1 MTKKLKILLISVLFA
16 VAAVCVCAFAGCK
29 VKYTEDE
36 LKEKYGLDAQVTYF
50 LNSDNGK
57 FNDSALIKN
66 LYYESGQKPM
76 NLGSDALVSGSSD
89 LQVNV
94 GFNFTGWYYVETD
107 SAGNPLYA
115 NGGGIY
121 SEDDKYDGTKKMAM
135 SDTPYD
141 FSKPLEKDEHVYLVG
156 DFYKDVRLVQKLICI
171 DEGDGSFNSI
181 SYTDG
186 TTTVTVNDGEEI
198 AYGTQNIP
206 KVGGIDNNAAALQNR
221 FKGYTVEGFYQKV
234 GNDYVEFNSWPVTY
248 PTTTNA
254 EGKYD
259 DVELYVKMLKGN
271 WDIVSTPTHVS
282 RMFNDGSGNY
292 YIKQDIDGNGREIS
306 YMRSGLSGKIWG
318 GKDGHVLSNFVV
330 KSTVERGVKGAAIF
344 GSIGNNAVIKNVS
357 FVNFNVEFTVASG
370 ITRYDPDLEQVV
382 TVPNDANINFV
393 AYSIDENATFE
404 NVSIS
409 GTLYITLSENSS
421 VTALTANSWLYG
433 DKDDSAYDK
442 IKIISATCTV
452 KNTDGTEVLYAYQ
465 AETNNNQTE
474 DQ

>member
-16 VAAVCVCAFAGCK
+16 VVAVCICAFAGCK
-29 VKYTEDE
+29 VKYTKDE

-76 NLGSDALVSGSSD
+76 NLGSDSLISGSSD
-89 LQVNV
+89 LQVND
-94 GFNFTGWYYVETD
+94 GFNFTGWYKVETD
-107 SAGNPLYA
+107 GAGNPLYA
-115 NGGGIY
+115 DGGIY
-121 SEDDKYDGTKKMAM
+121 SEDDKYEGTKKMAM
-135 SDTPYD
+135 TDIPYD

-156 DFYKDVRLVQKLICI
+156 DFFKDVRLVQKLICI

-186 TTTVTVNDGEEI
+186 ATTVTVKNGEEI

-206 KVGGIDNNAAALQNR
+206 KVGGVDNNAAALQNR

-234 GNDYVEFNSWPVTY
+234 GDDYVEFNNWPVTY

-271 WDIVSTPTHVS
+271 WNIISTPAHVAG
-282 RMFNDGSGNY
+282 MFRDGSGNY

-306 YMRSGLSGKIWG
+306 HMSGGLSGKIWG

-330 KSTVERGVKGAAIF
+330 KSTIERGVRGAAIF
-344 GSIGNNAVIKNVS
+344 GNIGNNASIKNVS
-357 FVNFNVEFTVASG
+357 FENFDVEFTVAKGNS
-370 ITRYDPDLEQVV
+370 YFDQNLQQVV
-382 TVPNDANINFV
+382 TVPNDANISFV
-393 AYSIDENATFE
+393 AYAIDDAATFE

-409 GTLYITLSENSS
+409 GALHITLSENSS
-421 VTALTANSWLYG
+421 VTALTANNWLFG
-433 DKDDSAYDK
+433 GKDNNTYDK

-452 KNTDGTEVLYAYQ
+452 TNTDGTDVVYTYQ
-465 AETNNNQTE
+465 AENNNNQTE
-474 DQ
+474 D